1 MALTSAFVKSPAPNR
16 PLASMA
22 SGRGAPALQGRGP
35 AAASDGRV
43 EGLPRS
49 LGLWRAAMRG
59 VVRPACGRVSDA
71 VSWGHQRERVT
82 GVARPERDGARGPLF
97 RKLARWPQ
105 QADRHKREAELSSA
119 KRAARRPSP
128 SLAAAKPCWALGRA
142 SQRGPGSGWRVDGI
156 ALTWSDR
163 SHQGGP
169 REAIA
174 APGERTRQTA

>member
-1 MALTSAFVKSPAPNR
+1 M
-16 PLASMA
+16 
-22 SGRGAPALQGRGP
+22 
-35 AAASDGRV
+35 
-43 EGLPRS
+43 
-49 LGLWRAAMRG
+49 
-59 VVRPACGRVSDA
+59 
-71 VSWGHQRERVT
+71 
-82 GVARPERDGARGPLF
+82 ARGLLF

-105 QADRHKREAELSSA
+105 QADRHKRTELGEAELSSA

-142 SQRGPGSGWRVDGI
+142 YQRGLGSGWRVDGI
-156 ALTWSDR
+156 ALNWSDR